1 MMNNTILKTEHDFSV
16 LKDTDSCVFCNK
28 DTGVPSCSNVDM
40 RKNYIDGAGQL
51 CDECFVRIYD
61 KINLV

>member
-1 MMNNTILKTEHDFSV
+1 MNNTISKTEYDFSV
-16 LKDTDSCVFCNK
+16 LKTDNCVFCNK
-28 DTGVPSCSNVDM
+28 DTQIPSCTNVEM
-40 RKNYIDGAGQL
+40 RNYYVDGAGQL